1 MRLVS
6 WLTCSI
12 CLTLSSRDK
21 SMERGNESVLLGS
34 LYAESRRRGAGR
46 DM

>member
-6 WLTCSI
+6 WLTCSM
-12 CLTLSSRDK
+12 CLTLSWREK
-21 SMERGNESVLLGS
+21 SMELGNDSVLLGS
-34 LYAESRRRGAGR
+34 LYAESRRKGDRR